1 MRGSTDTIGFYHIC
15 TDGRALSWMFQDDKD
30 FISGINHIA
39 ICHLKTQ
46 VEIYAY
52 VLMDNHVHFVIY
64 GTILQCKA
72 FINLFKKL
80 TGKWI
85 FTKYGIRNHL
95 RLVPTEIIH
104 LETDE
109 NILNAI
115 AYIDRNPL
123 IAGYRYLSGEYPWG
137 TSRFMFKKHHN
148 IDTSTTDKQ
157 TPISSFTRRQQ
168 RNLLNTKVII
178 PDNWTVNDSGMINP
192 TSFINTVKVESLF
205 KTSLRYSYFLAKK
218 LEGII
223 EQQIGY
229 AQKLFIPDKEL
240 RSIVHQILLNNYHT
254 NSVKELGIKQRLEI
268 AKTLKYKYASPL
280 KQISRM
286 IQIDE
291 SLLKGFI

>member
-1 MRGSTDTIGFYHIC
+1 MKGSADTIGFYHIC
-15 TDGRALSWMFQDDKD
+15 TDGRALPWMFQDNKD

-39 ICHLKTQ
+39 ICKLKTQ

-64 GTILQCKA
+64 GTLLQCKA
-72 FINLFKKL
+72 FINLFKRL

-85 FTKYGIRNHL
+85 FTKYGVRNHL
-95 RLVPTEIIH
+95 RLVPAEIIR

-137 TSRFMFKKHHN
+137 SSRFMFKKHN
-148 IDTSTTDKQ
+148 NMSTFTNDKE
-157 TPISSFTRRQQ
+157 TPISFFTRRQQ
-168 RNLLNTKVII
+168 RILLNTKVII
-178 PDNWTVNDSGMINP
+178 PDNWTINSSGMINP
-192 TSFINTVKVESLF
+192 TSFIDIAKVESLF

-223 EQQIGY
+223 EHHMGY

-240 RSIVHQILLNNYHT
+240 RVIVNQIILNNYHT
-254 NSVKELGIKQRLEI
+254 NSIKELGVNQRLEI

-291 SLLKGFI
+291 SLLKGFV